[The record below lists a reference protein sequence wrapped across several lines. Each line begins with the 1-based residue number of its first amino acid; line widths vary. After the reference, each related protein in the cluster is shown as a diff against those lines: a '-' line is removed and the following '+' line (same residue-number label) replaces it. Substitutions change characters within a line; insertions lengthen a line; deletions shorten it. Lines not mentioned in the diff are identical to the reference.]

1 MKPKYFYLFF
11 LLAFSS
17 SFGWGKELKTG
28 TVENNLFTDTK
39 YNYQFTIPENWKAK
53 TEKEPSPLR
62 ATLQKTKFERYGSAY
77 YNQIQISI
85 PTLFICVETTSLG
98 LEDFCELLLET
109 PQKLPNAQT
118 YLYRLE
124 FLTSSEALEQVKTFV
139 DSVEGKK
146 IYMRKRYFKPV
157 QDPRAGYGEP
167 DNTTLVED
175 FLLGYFLIF
184 KKADHLFL
192 IHCSCDRETFRM
204 NEADWQRLLDS
215 WKFTPSTS
223 QIPQN

>member
-1 MKPKYFYLFF
+1 MKPKYFYLF
-11 LLAFSS
+11 LVLAVSPG
-17 SFGWGKELKTG
+17 FGWGKDLKTG
-28 TVENNLFTDTK
+28 TVEKNLFTDSK

-62 ATLQKTKFERYGSAY
+62 AILQKTKVERYGSAY
-77 YNQIQISI
+77 YNQTQISI

-98 LEDFCELLLET
+98 LEDFCELLLEA
-109 PQKLPNAQT
+109 PQKLPHSET

-124 FLTSSEALEQVKTFV
+124 FLTSSEPLDRIKTVV
-139 DSVEGKK
+139 DSVEAKK

-157 QDPRAGYGEP
+157 QDPRAGYGER

-175 FLLGYFLIF
+175 FLLGFFLIF
-184 KKADHLFL
+184 KKANTLFL

-204 NEADWQRLLDS
+204 NEADWQKFLDS
-215 WKFTPSTS
+215 WKFIQPTS
-223 QIPQN
+223 QTPQN